1 MIYWQLFMA
10 FFRVG
15 ILGYGGGPS
24 SIPLVEK
31 EVVKQYKWM
40 DDEEFGNTLALG
52 NSLPGPIATKLA
64 GYIGY
69 RVGGWIGMVS
79 ALIATVIPT
88 VVLLIVLFYFV
99 DALSDQ
105 PWLSGMTTAVI
116 PVVGVM
122 LAVMT
127 LDFLKKSRNGLSSWQ
142 IVVLLAVSVVL
153 IELLHIHPA
162 FLILALL
169 LFALVKPEKRK
180 EEEKA

>member
-1 MIYWQLFMA
+1 MVYWQLFMA

-69 RVGGWIGMVS
+69 RVGGWLGMIS
-79 ALIATVIPT
+79 ALIANVIPT
-88 VVLLIVLFYFV
+88 VVLLIILFYFV

-127 LDFLKKSRNGLSSWQ
+127 IDFLKKSRNGLKGWQ
-142 IVVLLAVSVVL
+142 IIALLAVSVLL

-162 FLILALL
+162 FLILVLL
-169 LFALVKPEKRK
+169 LFALLKPEKRK
-180 EEEKA
+180 EEEGA

>member
-1 MIYWQLFMA
+1 MIYWQLFLA

-69 RVGGWIGMVS
+69 RVGGWIGMIS
-79 ALIATVIPT
+79 ALVATVIPT

-99 DALSDQ
+99 DALSGQ

-127 LDFLKKSRNGLSSWQ
+127 IDFLRKSRNGLKRWQ
-142 IVVLLAVSVVL
+142 IVMLLAVSVVL
-153 IELLHIHPA
+153 IEVLSIHPA

-169 LFALVKPEKRK
+169 LVALLKPEKQK
-180 EEEKA
+180 EEGA

>member
-1 MIYWQLFMA
+1 MIYWNLFLA

-15 ILGYGGGPS
+15 ILGYGGGPA

-69 RVGGWIGMVS
+69 KVGGWIGMIC
-79 ALIATVIPT
+79 ALVATVIPT
-88 VVLLIVLFYFV
+88 VVLLIILFSFV
-99 DALSDQ
+99 EALNDQ
-105 PWLSGMTTAVI
+105 PWISGMTTAVI

-127 LDFLKKSRNGLSSWQ
+127 IDFLKKSRNGLKSWQ
-142 IVVLLAVSVVL
+142 IVMLLAVSVVL
-153 IELLHIHPA
+153 LELLDIHPA
-162 FLILALL
+162 FLILVLL
-169 LFALVKPEKRK
+169 LFALLKPEKQK
-180 EEEKA
+180 EEDA